1 MWIPPYNMM
10 NESEIRSMVDDVGS
24 AGLITVSD
32 DGWPI
37 ATRLPVIWE
46 GDRLV
51 FHMAIANPHWRV
63 IVDGT
68 PTVVVVTGPE
78 AYISPSWYAAK
89 LEHGRVVPTWNYSA
103 IHFTGRATVHRDPEW
118 LLNAVTALSNQHEQS
133 REKRWAV
140 TDAPDGFIAQQL
152 RAIVGI
158 ELVIERIEA
167 KSKRSQNRP
176 LLDREEVINGLRT
189 TGGHRERAMAEQME
203 RVPHTRGVSLAQCHR
218 GRDQGADDASP
229 RSDGQG
235 RAITQVCL
243 ERRVVDGLLN
253 ARLSAGETL

>member
-1 MWIPPYNMM
+1 M
-10 NESEIRSMVDDVGS
+10 SSGS
-24 AGLITVSD
+24 
-32 DGWPI
+32 
-37 ATRLPVIWE
+37 
-46 GDRLV
+46 
-51 FHMAIANPHWRV
+51 
-63 IVDGT
+63 
-68 PTVVVVTGPE
+68 
-78 AYISPSWYAAK
+78 
-89 LEHGRVVPTWNYSA
+89 WNYSA

-167 KSKRSQNRP
+167 KAKRSQNRP

-203 RVPHTRGVSLAQCHR
+203 RDPHTRGVSLARCHR
-218 GRDQGADDASP
+218 GRDQGADDVSP
-229 RSDGQG
+229 RPDGQG

-253 ARLSAGETL
+253 APLLRRRNSVEGALQDKSVHDRRQFRLARAVKLPCTSRAMSSHAESSGGLASN